1 MALAEDS
8 PVLLLVSCAHL
19 SHMEKG
25 NRLWRGPLQMLQDE
39 PPQGL
44 VVTGSVVEVEAGK
57 LIGQLHS
64 AVNAFWM
71 LQCQRAGKQQALF
84 GGHTLKSPLQ
94 PVMF

>member
-1 MALAEDS
+1 
-8 PVLLLVSCAHL
+8 
-19 SHMEKG
+19 
-25 NRLWRGPLQMLQDE
+25 MLQDE

-94 PVMF
+94 PLVLCLVHFHTVQEGEEAVLHCAASIC